1 MICTLSGDC
10 NIYIVQH
17 LDSLSQGRFRLFRNA
32 PEVHYQAYHDDFGPM
47 NMSNTV
53 RFVEQLEK
61 EIIGML
67 NNKDEKLVYAVEEG
81 RRALT
86 NAVTL
91 LGCFLILK
99 EDLLP
104 EQVLERFSG
113 VKWEDLED
121 FRDAAEGPA
130 DFGLAVTDCWSG
142 LHRGK
147 QLGWIVR
154 PSSPGCPFWGMID
167 IEQYEHDDNPL
178 DGDLTEVLPGKLI
191 AFRGPKD
198 LGDGVK
204 YQDDVRLWTR
214 RFSPAFYAEMFGEMG
229 VSDVVRLNEAE
240 YDAGAFAAAGIR
252 HHDLFFEDCTD
263 PPGDVVAA
271 FLRIADAAPGVVAV
285 HCKAGLGR
293 TGTLI
298 ALCMMRS
305 HGFTAREAMGWLRL
319 MRPGSVIGGQQH
331 FLCAVERFHGRA
343 AAARSRAFLAAR
355 SAPDVLQL
363 AGAADAGLGA
373 MVGSSRPG
381 SVRPV
386 IAAASDDS
394 AATHTA
400 RARARAHA
408 QASKQAHAH
417 AHAHTHTRMAPLHL
431 SPALLRCRRQPCA
444 TKAVTRG
451 LL

>member
-1 MICTLSGDC
+1 MICTVSKDC
-10 NIYIVQH
+10 DIYIVQH
-17 LDSLSQGRFRLFRNA
+17 LGSLSQGRFRLFRNA

-47 NMSNTV
+47 NMSSTV

-61 EIIGML
+61 EITGML
-67 NNKDEKLVYAVEEG
+67 DNKDDKLVYAVEEG

-178 DGDLTEVLPGKLI
+178 NGDLTEVLPGKLI

-363 AGAADAGLGA
+363 AGAADTGLGT
-373 MVGSSRPG
+373 MEGSSRPG
-381 SVRPV
+381 NVQRQLSSW
-386 IAAASDDS
+386 AAAADDAAAAVGQATALARERAAVMS
-394 AATHTA
+394 AAMDLRSAA
-400 RARARAHA
+400 RARAGPPGAGQR
-408 QASKQAHAH
+408 
-417 AHAHTHTRMAPLHL
+417 
-431 SPALLRCRRQPCA
+431 SPPQLLRIA
-444 TKAVTRG
+444 
-451 LL
+451 